1 VLDVLPQCKL
11 DAMSPNC
18 VLPTVGAPEPMF
30 QIDQSPY
37 QCQIARALVED
48 GETLEHDYA
57 VTHYSFKFK
66 AGSVILNVIPLGL
79 PPEHPVPIPVRAS
92 IANHCVNLKR
102 RTDVFLCAVTVPV
115 ICEQIS
121 IIIIFY
127 ERA

>member
-79 PPEHPVPIPVRAS
+79 PPEHPVPSLYVQVLQTIVS
-92 IANHCVNLKR
+92 ISK
-102 RTDVFLCAVTVPV
+102 DVLMFSFVL
-115 ICEQIS
+115 
-121 IIIIFY
+121 
-127 ERA
+127 